1 MIDSPGHV
9 GFSSKVTAALGF
21 TNGALVVVECVSS
34 VGVQAET
41 VLHKAI
47 AERMKS
53 VLLRDENKWLK
64 LRVVEGQ
71 TSNYDRTF
79 I

>member
-1 MIDSPGHV
+1 MQNRFQSIFAGKTGHV

-21 TNGALVVVECVSS
+21 TNGALVVVECFSS

-53 VLLRDENKWLK
+53 VLDLLQCMDPTHKC
-64 LRVVEGQ
+64 
-71 TSNYDRTF
+71 TH
-79 I
+79 